1 MRFHIIERL
10 VTIYVN
16 YEICHCNYADNGIAA
31 GAYESDAIS
40 VAQSNSDTLPVI
52 WLCCSTA
59 VTGTERGEPLNKVYL
74 NFALEQ
80 RPVVAAHYRE
90 TRAR

>member
-52 WLCCSTA
+52 
-59 VTGTERGEPLNKVYL
+59 
-74 NFALEQ
+74 
-80 RPVVAAHYRE
+80 
-90 TRAR
+90 

>member
-52 WLCCSTA
+52 WL
-59 VTGTERGEPLNKVYL
+59 VVPQQLQELN
-74 NFALEQ
+74 EES
-80 RPVVAAHYRE
+80 H
-90 TRAR
+90 